1 MSAVFVC
8 VHVICLSALLHCV
21 EHHVSL
27 VRALHIFYNSARDD
41 FLSQMDYLIVWCP
54 LDDKILGHA
63 VRIDFERKLGVTFN
77 SVEYFVGCFPS
88 ILGDMDRDKLNEQF
102 LQ

>member
-1 MSAVFVC
+1 M
-8 VHVICLSALLHCV
+8 
-21 EHHVSL
+21 
-27 VRALHIFYNSARDD
+27 
-41 FLSQMDYLIVWCP
+41 WCP